1 MLLQNTP
8 IVNNKVQTRQF
19 QTRREQIKLSSFVE
33 TAQKAVEMF
42 IYMRLREKSTF
53 LPHLFYV
60 YLYMYIYI
68 MRTLSRF
75 LLNKQRKKNIR
86 SKSNSVTWSTL
97 SLHIYI
103 EYMSFTFF
111 SLGKQPSR
119 AILRSGG
126 LPPRSTG
133 FFKL

>member
-60 YLYMYIYI
+60 YLYVYIYNAHAFAFS
-68 MRTLSRF
+68 T
-75 LLNKQRKKNIR
+75 QQAEKK
-86 SKSNSVTWSTL
+86 KK
-97 SLHIYI
+97 HQ
-103 EYMSFTFF
+103 
-111 SLGKQPSR
+111 K
-119 AILRSGG
+119 
-126 LPPRSTG
+126 
-133 FFKL
+133 